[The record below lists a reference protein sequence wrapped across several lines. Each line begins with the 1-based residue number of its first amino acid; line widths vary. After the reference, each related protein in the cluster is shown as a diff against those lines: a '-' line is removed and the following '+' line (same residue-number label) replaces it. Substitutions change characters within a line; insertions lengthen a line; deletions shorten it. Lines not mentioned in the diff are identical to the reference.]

1 MKNIAVITGASSGM
15 GRKYVEKLCSRNEAF
30 DEIWMVARRQEPME
44 KIAEQWPKYRFKIL
58 PLDLSKNEDIIKY
71 KETLKAEPVTI
82 KLLVNN
88 AGFGKTGRFAMVD
101 IDHQL
106 GMIDVNIRA
115 LTVLTHISLSY
126 MKKGSKIINM
136 ASVAGFMPQPFF
148 AVYAAT
154 KAYVVSFSRALR
166 VELKDQGI
174 KVLTVCPGPVET
186 EFFQN
191 AGPVNSLKKGFFE
204 EAEAVV
210 AKALRD
216 LDKGRAMSVKGIPM
230 NALRLIAKLLPHQ
243 IIMYFIKE

>member
-15 GRKYVEKLCSRNEAF
+15 GRKYVEKLCSRDEAF
-30 DEIWMVARRQEPME
+30 DEIWMIARRQEPME

-58 PLDLSKNEDIIKY
+58 PLDLSKNEDILKY
-71 KETLKAEPVTI
+71 KDTLKAEPVTI

-88 AGFGKTGRFAMVD
+88 AGFGKTGRFAMAD

-126 MKKGSKIINM
+126 MKRGSKIINM

-243 IIMYFIKE
+243 VIMYFIKE